1 MGDRR
6 CSIIVQKYCPPALA
20 GMIFALELTLRV
32 AVDQL
37 AGTSRH
43 ILTVSIAYK
52 NTRSSRIPPDVKDNH
67 RNHLEPRISVRKRI
81 KTQ

>member
-1 MGDRR
+1 MVDRR
-6 CSIIVQKYCPPALA
+6 CSIIVQQYCPPALA
-20 GMIFALELTLRV
+20 GLIIALELTLRV

-43 ILTVSIAYK
+43 ILTVSIAYRNIK
-52 NTRSSRIPPDVKDNH
+52 SSRVPPDVKDSH
-67 RNHLEPRISVRKRI
+67 RNHLEPRFSVRKRI